1 LTAPNNGRNRQGMTV
16 PALSPYRLSFLLA
29 VPLAWAVLLMFHPA
43 PDPSDIYG
51 SLRDESTQWLVVHI
65 GTLLFIGL
73 MGAALFLLVSG
84 LPGLAAKVSRVA
96 AGAFVLCYGAAEA
109 ILGIAAGV
117 LVRYANVAPEN
128 ERAGVAAA
136 IQRLWDD
143 MISADLAA
151 TVGAVSWAVGIIGA
165 AVALRQAGA
174 PLAVSLLLAVSTLAL
189 LHGPP
194 IGPVGLVFFAAA
206 VALLARSAKNTMTPA
221 TETG

>member
-1 LTAPNNGRNRQGMTV
+1 LLVIP
-16 PALSPYRLSFLLA
+16 LS
-29 VPLAWAVLLMFHPA
+29 WAALLMFHPA
-43 PDPSDIYG
+43 PNPDDIYG
-51 SLRDESTQWLVVHI
+51 SLRDEATQWLLVHV

-73 MGAALFLLVSG
+73 MGAALILLVSD
-84 LPGLAAKVSRVA
+84 LRGLAATVSRVA
-96 AGAFVLCYGAAEA
+96 AGAFILCYGAAEA

-128 ERAGVAAA
+128 ERAGLAAA

-151 TVGAVSWAVGIIGA
+151 TVGAVAWAAGIIAA

-174 PLAVSLLLAVSTLAL
+174 PLAVSLLLAVSTIAL

-194 IGPVGLVFFAAA
+194 IGPIGLVFFAAA
-206 VALLARSAKNTMTPA
+206 VALLARGGVRSAESSQPS
-221 TETG
+221 G

>member
-1 LTAPNNGRNRQGMTV
+1 MTL
-16 PALSPYRLSFLLA
+16 PPLGPYRLIFLLA
-29 VPLAWAVLLMFHPA
+29 VPLAWAVLLLFHPT
-43 PDPSDIYG
+43 PDPADIYG
-51 SLRDESTQWLVVHI
+51 SLRAESTQWLIVHV

-73 MGAALFLLVSG
+73 MGAALFVLVSG
-84 LPGLAAKVSRVA
+84 LPGLPAMISRVA

-117 LVRYANVAPEN
+117 LVRYANVAPEH

-143 MISADLAA
+143 VISADLAS
-151 TVGAVSWAVGIIGA
+151 TVGAIAWAVGILSA

-174 PLAVSLLLAVSTLAL
+174 PLAVSLLLAVSTITL

-194 IGPVGLVFFAAA
+194 IGPIGLVFFATAI
-206 VALLARSAKNTMTPA
+206 ALLARSSKNARSPA
-221 TETG
+221 PGSRSI

>member
-1 LTAPNNGRNRQGMTV
+1 LLVIP
-16 PALSPYRLSFLLA
+16 LS
-29 VPLAWAVLLMFHPA
+29 WAALLMFHPA
-43 PDPSDIYG
+43 PDPDDIYG
-51 SLRDESTQWLVVHI
+51 SLRDEATQWLLVHV

-73 MGAALFLLVSG
+73 MGAALILLVSD
-84 LPGLAAKVSRVA
+84 LRGLAATVSRVA
-96 AGAFVLCYGAAEA
+96 AGAFILCYGAAEA

-128 ERAGVAAA
+128 ERAGLAAA

-151 TVGAVSWAVGIIGA
+151 TVGAVAWAVGIIAA

-174 PLAVSLLLAVSTLAL
+174 PLAVSLLLAVSTIAL

-194 IGPVGLVFFAAA
+194 IGPIGLVFFAAA
-206 VALLARSAKNTMTPA
+206 VALLARSSVRSAESSQPS
-221 TETG
+221 G

>member
-1 LTAPNNGRNRQGMTV
+1 LLVIP
-16 PALSPYRLSFLLA
+16 LS
-29 VPLAWAVLLMFHPA
+29 WAALLMFHPA
-43 PDPSDIYG
+43 PDPDDIYG
-51 SLRDESTQWLVVHI
+51 SLRDEATQWLLVHV

-73 MGAALFLLVSG
+73 MGAALILLVSD
-84 LPGLAAKVSRVA
+84 LRGLAATVSRVA
-96 AGAFVLCYGAAEA
+96 AGAFILGYGAAEA

-128 ERAGVAAA
+128 ERAGLAAA

-151 TVGAVSWAVGIIGA
+151 TVGAVAWAVGIIAA

-174 PLAVSLLLAVSTLAL
+174 PLAVSLLLAVSTIAL

-194 IGPVGLVFFAAA
+194 IGPIGLVFFAAA
-206 VALLARSAKNTMTPA
+206 VALLARSSVRSAESSQPS
-221 TETG
+221 G

>member
-1 LTAPNNGRNRQGMTV
+1 MTV

-117 LVRYANVAPEN
+117 LVRYGNVAPEN

-136 IQRLWDD
+136 IQSLWDD

-151 TVGAVSWAVGIIGA
+151 TVGASPWRLGSSAPRSPCARPARRWRFRCCWPCQRLLFCTGHRSDRSVWCSLPPR
-165 AVALRQAGA
+165 LRY
-174 PLAVSLLLAVSTLAL
+174 
-189 LHGPP
+189 
-194 IGPVGLVFFAAA
+194 
-206 VALLARSAKNTMTPA
+206 
-221 TETG
+221 